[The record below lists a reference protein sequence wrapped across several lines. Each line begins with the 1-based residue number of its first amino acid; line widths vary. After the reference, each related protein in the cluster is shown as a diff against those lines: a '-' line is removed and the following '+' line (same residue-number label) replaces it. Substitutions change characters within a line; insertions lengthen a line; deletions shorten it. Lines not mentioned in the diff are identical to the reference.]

1 MSRSVPSA
9 SPRTPFRWLAN
20 QPYLLLTLTSLF
32 WAGNTIV
39 GRMAAGHIPPVTM
52 AFIRWVG
59 AFLIVLPFAWP
70 HLRKDWSAIKGRL
83 WLMVLLSLTGIG
95 AFNTLQYLA
104 LERTTALNVLLLQ
117 SSMPLFV
124 AAWSLVLLGAR
135 LTLAQMAGIATS
147 LVGVLVILMKGDLLA
162 LAAFA
167 LNVGDLL
174 FIAAL
179 IIFGFYATMSSQSP
193 KIAPASFL
201 AFTFGVGALSIV
213 PLVGWEI
220 AVRPPMEVTAGTL
233 LSLLYLMLFPSIVS
247 YLCYNRGVALIGGN
261 RAAPFIHLVPVF
273 GSAMAVLLLGERAE
287 WFHGLGYVLVLCG
300 IAVAARKPKT
310 AAI

>member
-1 MSRSVPSA
+1 
-9 SPRTPFRWLAN
+9 
-20 QPYLLLTLTSLF
+20 
-32 WAGNTIV
+32 
-39 GRMAAGHIPPVTM
+39 M

-124 AAWSLVLLGAR
+124 ATWSLVLLGAR

-147 LVGVLVILMKGDLLA
+147 LVGVLMILMKGDLLV

-179 IIFGFYATMSSQSP
+179 IIFGFYTTMSSQSP

-233 LSLLYLMLFPSIVS
+233 LSLLYLMLFPSIVA